1 MESLERISESL
12 GKPPRIKHYPFAMK
26 HGKYLGNEGCVS
38 FEEKLYYVLNDIE
51 KTNRAY
57 KLLFKAH
64 NDQDS
69 LFELFLRNLSLDFD
83 FVKVLSV
90 GDIISITCFTPKDEL
105 GEAIL
110 EIAYLG
116 EMYFV
121 VEAKKY
127 EFRNE
132 IELFL
137 SPCHDDYK
145 TTVSNLIR
153 GVKDEDF
160 E

>member
-1 MESLERISESL
+1 MESLELINKSL
-12 GKPPRIKHYPFAMK
+12 GIPPRIKHYPFAMK
-26 HGKYLGNEGCVS
+26 NGKYLGHQRHLS
-38 FEEKLYYVLNDIE
+38 FEERLHFVLNDIE

-57 KLLFKAH
+57 KLLFKSH

-83 FVKVLSV
+83 FVKGLFV
-90 GDIISITCFTPKDEL
+90 GDIISTTCFTPKDKL

-110 EIAYLG
+110 EVAYLG
-116 EMYFV
+116 DMYFV

-137 SPCHDDYK
+137 SPCHDEYK